1 MKTSILTLS
10 VFALLCAAC
19 TNDLTPD
26 FSDMEGELTIN
37 AFLFTDRDTNYV
49 YVSETRQIAP
59 QPVNNATIEM
69 RVNGTL
75 VETVDRV
82 APTVKRDVK
91 TDEGV
96 TLYDSLSQT
105 LNGTYQLTKRFGEG
119 DVVRIDVYSNG
130 RHAWAE
136 ETAPHKIRNPK
147 ADFKLANHTI
157 YECGEQV
164 TRTYADFTIS
174 LDDISQDAEYYRIS
188 AYADYNHTAT
198 QWMEYWSFF
207 YQEYDNIDSVYAQ
220 HNNIDSICNELRKDY
235 KMVVPVDFTDND
247 GNQKVD
253 IYFLRN
259 EHSQYWNPGRCID
272 YSYGN
277 DPILSEGE
285 MPKSSDEDDAD
296 FLVSNIINKHKVFA
310 DRLFNNS
317 TAEISISVNLPF
329 GNIFSPD
336 KIYAYDY
343 LEHLSEDYLL
353 MSGTVYNMKVK
364 LSIESINENQYYYL
378 KALNVVE
385 SDGYVDIA
393 TLSGALKIPSNVN
406 GGCGNICLTTNT
418 VFEFNILDNY
428 TRKRVVEEEPL
439 YY

>member
-10 VFALLCAAC
+10 IFTLLCVAC
-19 TNDLTPD
+19 VNDLTPD

-37 AFLFTDRDTNYV
+37 AFLFADRDTNYV
-49 YVSETRQIAP
+49 YVSETQQIAP
-59 QPVNNATIEM
+59 LPVNNATVEM

-82 APTVKRDVK
+82 TPTIKREVKI
-91 TDEGV
+91 DESV
-96 TLYDSLSQT
+96 TLHDSLSQT
-105 LNGTYQLTKRFGEG
+105 LNGAYRLTKRFGEG

-136 ETAPHKIRNPK
+136 ETAPRKVKTPK
-147 ADFKLANHTI
+147 ADYKLTNHTT
-157 YECGEQV
+157 YEYGEQ
-164 TRTYADFTIS
+164 TITPYADFTIS
-174 LDDISQDAEYYRIS
+174 LDDLSQDAEYYRIS
-188 AYADYNHTAT
+188 AYADYGHNTT

-207 YQEYDNIDSVYAQ
+207 YQEYDDFDRGHTQ
-220 HNNIDSICNELRKDY
+220 HNTDSICNELRKEY
-235 KMVVPVDFTDND
+235 TMVVPVDFTDYD
-247 GNQKVD
+247 GNKKTD

-259 EHSQYWNPGRCID
+259 DHSQYWNSGKCID

-296 FLVSNIINKHKVFA
+296 FLVSNIINKHKVFT
-310 DRLFNNS
+310 DRLFNTS
-317 TAEISISVNLPF
+317 TAEIRISISLPF
-329 GNIFSPD
+329 SDIFSPET
-336 KIYAYDY
+336 IYAYSF
-343 LEHLSEDYLL
+343 LKHLPEDYLL
-353 MSGTVYNMKVK
+353 MSGTVYNMNVK
-364 LSIESINENQYYYL
+364 LSIESITENQYYYL

-385 SDGYVDIA
+385 SDGYEDIA

-406 GGCGNICLTTNT
+406 GGCGNICVTTNSML
-418 VFEFNILDNY
+418 EIPILENY
-428 TRKRVVEEEPL
+428 TRERVVGDEPL